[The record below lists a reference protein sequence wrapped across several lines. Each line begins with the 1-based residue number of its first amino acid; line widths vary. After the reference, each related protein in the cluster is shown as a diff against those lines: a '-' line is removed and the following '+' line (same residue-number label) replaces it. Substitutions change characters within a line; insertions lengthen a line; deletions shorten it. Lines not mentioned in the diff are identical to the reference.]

1 MELSEFKKQSHIDN
15 TLIDA
20 VVDALYG
27 WEEECAISSL
37 KDIYKHG
44 IGGGFGGFI
53 YYKDT
58 VKFYQ
63 DNKSQINDLLKETAE
78 SLDTSVIQMVR
89 NFNYLNIGGYSEDEV
104 GRVLYSNDDPFEL
117 SGGTQIANALAW
129 YAGEEVARS
138 FCELE
143 D

>member
-1 MELSEFKKQSHIDN
+1 MELSEFKKQSHIDD

-37 KDIYKHG
+37 KDINQHG
-44 IGGGFGGFI
+44 IAGGYGAFI

-63 DNKSQINDLLKETAE
+63 DYKSQINDLLKETAE
-78 SLDTSVIQMVR
+78 SLGTSVIEMVR
-89 NFNYLNIGGYSEDEV
+89 NFNCLGKDDYSEDEV
-104 GRVLYSNDDPFEL
+104 GRVLYSNDDPSQL
-117 SGGTQIANALAW
+117 SWGAQIANALAW